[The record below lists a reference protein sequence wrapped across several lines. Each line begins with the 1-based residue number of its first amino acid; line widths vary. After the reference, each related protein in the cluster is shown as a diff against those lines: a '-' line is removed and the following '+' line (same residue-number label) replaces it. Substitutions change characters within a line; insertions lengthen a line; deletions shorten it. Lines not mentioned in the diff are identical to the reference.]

1 MYDFEIS
8 CSGIMNHYHDSS
20 TNLIILIFIV
30 NILNY
35 EGNLLIRGYYIHFG
49 SNARKGFC
57 NRMARR
63 HRLIIGA
70 P

>member
-35 EGNLLIRGYYIHFG
+35 EGNLLIRGYYSLLHGVKSEVNISEVSILAH
-49 SNARKGFC
+49 S
-57 NRMARR
+57 
-63 HRLIIGA
+63 
-70 P
+70 